1 MIFVRF
7 NLCFMICHIR
17 IFQLECLTIK
27 WRLCWRTSYCT
38 KGWADLPTR
47 QNVVQYHDHDFCTHF
62 TIDIH
67 WHPISYTTCQ
77 KKKYSQNRD
86 GRLCL
91 NFLFLICVH
100 LFIPL
105 SLLGWIFAAQAHMN
119 VSMGNSSIR
128 LRRPMRCPKKYIH
141 VKFKRFRSTKKKRYA
156 GEKDKHEQFLQSIV
170 NVFYHFRGR
179 NNIDYT
185 GKRDTYNFDSI
196 YALFDSNISEAN
208 E

>member
-7 NLCFMICHIR
+7 NSCFMICHIR

-27 WRLCWRTSYCT
+27 WRLCWRTSHYT
-38 KGWADLPTR
+38 EGRADLPTR
-47 QNVVQYHDHDFCTHF
+47 QNVVHVSWLLHTFYYWHSLTSNFVHDV
-62 TIDIH
+62 
-67 WHPISYTTCQ
+67 P

-105 SLLGWIFAAQAHMN
+105 SLLGRIFAAQAHMN

-128 LRRPMRCPKKYIH
+128 LRRPMRCPKKYFH
-141 VKFKRFRSTKKKRYA
+141 VKFKCFLSTKKKRYA
-156 GEKDKHEQFLQSIV
+156 GEKDKHEQFWQSIV

-185 GKRDTYNFDSI
+185 GKLDTYNFDSI